1 MVFVNSY
8 INYYKNVREDL
19 ETIIVQQQEVQP
31 HKLCNKYMIVSTQI
45 TNFAF
50 IAVLAFKLLY
60 RNALFIN
67 RKGNRNCYKVG
78 YSSTKSQISR
88 VNYCKTKNNWDAKF
102 SGYFS
107 KSCTFHRKTT
117 QETFQCSL
125 NIVLRWCG
133 VATSDNVK

>member
-60 RNALFIN
+60 RNVLFIN
-67 RKGNRNCYKVG
+67 RKGSRNCYKVG
-78 YSSTKSQISR
+78 YSSTKSQIS
-88 VNYCKTKNNWDAKF
+88 
-102 SGYFS
+102 
-107 KSCTFHRKTT
+107 
-117 QETFQCSL
+117 
-125 NIVLRWCG
+125 
-133 VATSDNVK
+133 